1 MYNKAGPQTR
11 LSQLRKTVR
20 VDEVRCI
27 AIAQGTTNL
36 LLRLCGWLRTCLI
49 RLSGLLLRGGIGT
62 GGTLRLIVP
71 GEFVIYGRHFKWHF
85 IPGIQ

>member
-20 VDEVRCI
+20 EGEVRCI
-27 AIAQGTTNL
+27 AIAQGITNL

-49 RLSGLLLRGGIGT
+49 RLSGLLRGGIGT

-71 GEFVIYGRHFKWHF
+71 GEFVIYGRHFKRHF